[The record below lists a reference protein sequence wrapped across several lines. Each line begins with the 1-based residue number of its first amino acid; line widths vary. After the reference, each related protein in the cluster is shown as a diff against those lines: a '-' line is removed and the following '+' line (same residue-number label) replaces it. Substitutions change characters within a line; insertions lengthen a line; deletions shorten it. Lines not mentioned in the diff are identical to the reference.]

1 MLPPAGNSFWHN
13 GGTHGYSSFLGV
25 NSERRLGVIVLANQ
39 GIAQATTELGTE
51 LMRLIWSET
60 RNPATG

>member
-1 MLPPAGNSFWHN
+1 MLPAGGNSFWHN
-13 GGTHGYSSFLGV
+13 GGTHGYSSYLGV
-25 NSERRLGVIVLANQ
+25 DSKQNLGVIVLANQ

-51 LMRLIWSET
+51 LMRFIRSET